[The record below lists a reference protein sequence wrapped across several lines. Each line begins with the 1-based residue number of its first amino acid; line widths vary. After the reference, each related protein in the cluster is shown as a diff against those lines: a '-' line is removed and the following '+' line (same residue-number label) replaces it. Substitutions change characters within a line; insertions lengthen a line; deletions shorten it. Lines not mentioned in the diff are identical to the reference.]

1 MVGGFS
7 NRCKILSMWDNFSM
21 SSDSSE
27 NNSKSSNEG
36 HRKRL
41 RDRFLQGGLNSF
53 LDYEIVELLL
63 TLGTPRK
70 DCKPIAK
77 NAIEKFSGLRNVL
90 DATLED
96 LQKVNG
102 IGPSNAFG
110 LKLFQ
115 AVSERL
121 SKEYIPEKLEFNSEK
136 KIVDYLQNLIGREQ
150 KEHFIAIYIDTKNQ
164 LIETRTISIGILNSS
179 LVHPRE
185 VFEPA
190 ISLRAA
196 SIIVAHNHPSGS
208 VEPSSED
215 REITK
220 RLIETGRIV
229 GIEIRD
235 HLIISKSE
243 FFSFRQQLLI

>member
-1 MVGGFS
+1 M
-7 NRCKILSMWDNFSM
+7 KDI
-21 SSDSSE
+21 
-27 NNSKSSNEG
+27 SKNTKEG

-41 RDRFLQGGLNSF
+41 RERFVKSGLDGF

-63 TLGTPRK
+63 TLGTPRR
-70 DCKPIAK
+70 DCKLIAK
-77 NAIEKFSGLRNVL
+77 EAVKQFGGLRN
-90 DATLED
+90 TLEATFTD

-121 SKEYIPEKLEFNSEK
+121 AKENMLEKIELNSTKEVA
-136 KIVDYLQNLIGREQ
+136 IYLQKLIGREQ
-150 KEHFIAIYIDTKNQ
+150 KENFVVLYLDSKNK
-164 LIETRTISIGILNSS
+164 LIEDRKISIGTLNSS

-190 ISLRAA
+190 VSLHAA

-215 REITK
+215 RIITK
-220 RLIETGRIV
+220 KLIDTGRLLEV
-229 GIEIRD
+229 DLRD
-235 HLIISKSE
+235 HIIVSNTDY
-243 FFSFRQQLLI
+243 FSFQQQLLI